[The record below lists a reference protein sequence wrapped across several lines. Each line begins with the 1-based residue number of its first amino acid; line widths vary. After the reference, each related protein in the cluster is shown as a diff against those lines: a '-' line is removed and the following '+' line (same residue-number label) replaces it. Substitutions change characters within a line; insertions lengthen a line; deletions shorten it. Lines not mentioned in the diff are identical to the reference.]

1 VTDAS
6 GQEAFSVAV
15 SPESLAVEL
24 GESPEVRVRVKNTGT
39 APAYWLHLQRS
50 ISEGGTIRLIPPNRP
65 FTGKGPQ
72 EWKHERIARL
82 DPGESGTLDARIVLN
97 MTLPAAFLES
107 SRHPLVLTVV
117 SCSGTEVKH
126 TIQVNVRSPRLTWQT
141 AQLEGNGKTPKIGLR
156 NTGTVALRDF
166 TLELYARG
174 IEQALSQ
181 QIIPELM
188 PAASHEVA
196 AVLPDGI
203 DLKSQ
208 PLSLQGRTR
217 TLPLFSWD

>member
-1 VTDAS
+1 VVRVDSRRRVFRGNDGTLLRHRTTQQDNWQPVPVTDAS

-82 DPGESGTLDARIVLN
+82 DPGESGTLDARIVVNL
-97 MTLPAAFLES
+97 TLPAAFLES

-117 SCSGTEVKH
+117 SGSGTEVKH
-126 TIQVNVRSPRLTWQT
+126 GIQVNVRLPRLTWQT
-141 AQLEGNGKTPKIGLR
+141 AQLEGDGKTPKSAFATPVPWRCVISPSSCMH
-156 NTGTVALRDF
+156 VA
-166 TLELYARG
+166 
-174 IEQALSQ
+174 
-181 QIIPELM
+181 
-188 PAASHEVA
+188 
-196 AVLPDGI
+196 
-203 DLKSQ
+203 
-208 PLSLQGRTR
+208 
-217 TLPLFSWD
+217 